1 MNKTPPNSF
10 DEQQDVKFI
19 TPPNR
24 LKSKVGSGGL
34 PKEMIE
40 KGQHVIK
47 TTRMDLLPYAR
58 KYLTAIEQELE
69 KIVETPTNFV
79 ELKEGVVEPMM
90 KIKGNCGMFHYVLL
104 SDIAGIAMNFLETL
118 EEWNEDAHQVMVAH
132 IKTIKTIIAS
142 DMKGTG
148 GSAGYALAQE
158 LHKAC
163 ERYFSKHS
171 VEK

>member
-1 MNKTPPNSF
+1 MTETPSNTF
-10 DEQQDVKFI
+10 DEQKDVKFI
-19 TPPNR
+19 TPPNL
-24 LKSKVGSGGL
+24 LKSKVGSGDL
-34 PKEMIE
+34 PKQTIE
-40 KGQHVIK
+40 KGEQIVK
-47 TTRMDLLPYAR
+47 TTRVDLLPYAR
-58 KYLTAIEQELE
+58 KYLTAIEQGLE
-69 KIVETPTNFV
+69 KIVETPTEFLG
-79 ELKEGVVEPMM
+79 LKEGVIEPMM
-90 KIKGNCGMFHYVLL
+90 KIKGNCGMFHYTLL

-148 GSAGYALAQE
+148 GAAGYALAQE

-163 ERYFSKHS
+163 ERYFVKHA